1 MEHLS
6 ICHDVMM
13 MMMLHSGSRLLMSNL
28 VDACA
33 RFVDY
38 LCVDGANCPV
48 EVETISVQ
56 TQDSPDLTP
65 KSLGFLRVRER
76 GIAPVWGQKRP
87 TD

>member
-1 MEHLS
+1 
-6 ICHDVMM
+6 
-13 MMMLHSGSRLLMSNL
+13 MLQSSSGLLMSNL
-28 VDACA
+28 AEA
-33 RFVDY
+33 GGRFGDY
-38 LCVDGANCPV
+38 SCVDGANCPV

-65 KSLGFLRVRER
+65 KSRGSSSTREW